1 MDIEGNNRRFLKRA
15 LILCGAMFLFGF
27 ACVPMY
33 RLACVHVLGI
43 KVDGQPVSSEK
54 IAAVSAVDATRWV
67 TVQFVGSV
75 NSALAWQFAPEKGSV
90 RVHPGEL
97 NEAWFDATNVAP
109 KAIVGNAVPS
119 IAPKTASLYFNK
131 TECFCFTEQTLQAG
145 ESRRMPVKFIVD
157 PQLPADVDTL
167 TLSYT
172 FYNNQEATKKLA
184 AQERAAADPAS

>member
-1 MDIEGNNRRFLKRA
+1 MDSDGNNRRFLKRA

-43 KVDGQPVSSEK
+43 KVDGQ
-54 IAAVSAVDATRWV
+54 AVDGEKVAAMHADPSRWV

-184 AQERAAADPAS
+184 AQERAVTPAS

>member
-1 MDIEGNNRRFLKRA
+1 MRNESVQRNRQCLQRA
-15 LILCGAMFLFGF
+15 LVVCGAMFLFGF
-27 ACVPMY
+27 ACVPLY
-33 RLACVHVLGI
+33 RIACVHVLGI
-43 KVDGQPVSSEK
+43 KLDGKATDGAKVATL
-54 IAAVSAVDATRWV
+54 AADPTRWV

-75 NSALAWQFAPEKGSV
+75 NSALAWRFAPETVSLQ
-90 RVHPGEL
+90 VHPGVL
-97 NEAWFDATNVAP
+97 TEAWFDATNVAP
-109 KAIVGNAVPS
+109 STIVGNAVPS

-131 TECFCFTEQTLQAG
+131 TECFCFTEQTLRAG

-184 AQERAAADPAS
+184 AQARAAEPTS

>member
-1 MDIEGNNRRFLKRA
+1 MSAEQNNRRFLKRA
-15 LILCGAMFLFGF
+15 LILCGVMFLFGF

-43 KVDGQPVSSEK
+43 KVDGRPVDGAK
-54 IAAVSAVDATRWV
+54 IAAFTADPNRYV

-75 NSALAWQFAPEKGSV
+75 NSALAWNFAPEKRSV

-97 NEAWFDATNVAP
+97 NEAWFDATNTAP

-119 IAPKTASLYFNK
+119 IAPKTASTYFNK
-131 TECFCFTEQTLQAG
+131 TECFCFTEQTLQPG

-184 AQERAAADPAS
+184 AQASAVTPAS

>member
-1 MDIEGNNRRFLKRA
+1 MDVAQNNRRFLKRA
-15 LILCGAMFLFGF
+15 LFVCGGMFLFGF

-43 KVDGQPVSSEK
+43 KVDGKPVDSGK
-54 IAAVSAVDATRWV
+54 IAAFTADPNRTV

-75 NSALAWQFAPEKGSV
+75 NSALAWQFAPERASV

-97 NEAWFDATNVAP
+97 YEAWFDATNVAP
-109 KAIVGNAVPS
+109 KPIVGNAVPS

-184 AQERAAADPAS
+184 AQERAATPAS